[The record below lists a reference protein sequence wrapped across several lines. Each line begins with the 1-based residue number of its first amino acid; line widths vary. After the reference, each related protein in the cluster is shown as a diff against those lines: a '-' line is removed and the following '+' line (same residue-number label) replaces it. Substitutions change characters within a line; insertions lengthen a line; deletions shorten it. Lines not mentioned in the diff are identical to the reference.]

1 MNNKYNIYVK
11 DLNIYKYYRISSKYF
26 REMKNLTRPA
36 TLPLNISRQN
46 NTLINDAS
54 MDVSFF
60 NYFCTF
66 SIGLMCYSFFNPSF
80 IYDTSIF
87 MAYSFAKMMI
97 NGYYVYTKYIYKP
110 YTKYIHNPLMDILN
124 IDNGMYEIQ
133 IVKNGNI
140 IYEYKTMSDF
150 IKNNKINFIYDDSET
165 DDEEEEDDT
174 NNNSSSELKE
184 ETNTNIEGQAQT
196 QTQTQTQADAQ
207 NESNKNKEEVETKVD
222 ADLTDQNVD
231 IHNSK
236 SSACGGEDDDEDD
249 EDEDEGDDDKEEELE
264 VDSENTSDNDEEDED
279 NYILDPRKY
288 DFVLRNIYF
297 EDENLNTPFGFCL
310 KYETFRKSD
319 IKHKYTHEDLKNM
332 LSTRRFIGIHL
343 KTDDKDYLINI
354 SSPINYYI
362 VDNTILDYSFLKMY
376 MLNRYNVILGTTY
389 KLSCI
394 DNFIEMYSV
403 EQGKKFLVKKN
414 SFKLVDD
421 ETYRNGSETD
431 SESESGSG
439 SGSDSE
445 SGSES
450 ESESESGSES
460 KLRSELESS
469 SFHQNDDIEIVDCNF
484 NEKNEE

>member
-1 MNNKYNIYVK
+1 
-11 DLNIYKYYRISSKYF
+11 
-26 REMKNLTRPA
+26 MKNLTRPA
-36 TLPLNISRQN
+36 MLPLNISRQH

-66 SIGLMCYSFFNPSF
+66 SIGLMCYSIFNPSF
-80 IYDTSIF
+80 IYDTSIL

-165 DDEEEEDDT
+165 DDEEEDDDT
-174 NNNSSSELKE
+174 NNQSSSELKE
-184 ETNTNIEGQAQT
+184 ETNTNIEGQ
-196 QTQTQTQADAQ
+196 TQTQTQAEAQ

-231 IHNSK
+231 IHKSK
-236 SSACGGEDDDEDD
+236 SSAGSGEDEEDE

-264 VDSENTSDNDEEDED
+264 VDSENTSDNNDEDED

-297 EDENLNTPFGFCL
+297 EDENINTPFGFCL

-319 IKHKYTHEDLKNM
+319 IKHKYTYENLKNM

-376 MLNRYNVILGTTY
+376 MLNRYNVILGKTY

-403 EQGKKFLVKKN
+403 EQGKKFLVKKK

-431 SESESGSG
+431 SESDSEESGSG

-445 SGSES
+445 SE
-450 ESESESGSES
+450 SES

-469 SFHQNDDIEIVDCNF
+469 SFHQNDDIDIEIVDCNF

>member
-1 MNNKYNIYVK
+1 
-11 DLNIYKYYRISSKYF
+11 
-26 REMKNLTRPA
+26 
-36 TLPLNISRQN
+36 
-46 NTLINDAS
+46 
-54 MDVSFF
+54 
-60 NYFCTF
+60 
-66 SIGLMCYSFFNPSF
+66 
-80 IYDTSIF
+80 
-87 MAYSFAKMMI
+87 
-97 NGYYVYTKYIYKP
+97 
-110 YTKYIHNPLMDILN
+110 
-124 IDNGMYEIQ
+124 
-133 IVKNGNI
+133 
-140 IYEYKTMSDF
+140 
-150 IKNNKINFIYDDSET
+150 
-165 DDEEEEDDT
+165 
-174 NNNSSSELKE
+174 
-184 ETNTNIEGQAQT
+184 
-196 QTQTQTQADAQ
+196 
-207 NESNKNKEEVETKVD
+207 
-222 ADLTDQNVD
+222 
-231 IHNSK
+231 
-236 SSACGGEDDDEDD
+236 
-249 EDEDEGDDDKEEELE
+249 
-264 VDSENTSDNDEEDED
+264 
-279 NYILDPRKY
+279 
-288 DFVLRNIYF
+288 
-297 EDENLNTPFGFCL
+297 
-310 KYETFRKSD
+310 
-319 IKHKYTHEDLKNM
+319 M

-362 VDNTILDYSFLKMY
+362 VDNTSLDYSFLKMY